1 MKERILKTF
10 VIEDDDDIDFVYEVV
25 KGYPGYVAGSL
36 QIARHDII
44 YAVFEVK
51 IL

>member
-10 VIEDDDDIDFVYEVV
+10 ILEDDDDIETPQNTI
-25 KGYPGYVAGSL
+25 KGMPGYVAGSL
-36 QIARHDII
+36 QISRHGII

>member
-10 VIEDDDDIDFVYEVV
+10 VIEDDDDISFIRETVE
-25 KGYPGYVAGSL
+25 KMTGYVAGSL
-36 QIARHDII
+36 QTAGYNKLD
-44 YAVFEVK
+44 AVFEVK